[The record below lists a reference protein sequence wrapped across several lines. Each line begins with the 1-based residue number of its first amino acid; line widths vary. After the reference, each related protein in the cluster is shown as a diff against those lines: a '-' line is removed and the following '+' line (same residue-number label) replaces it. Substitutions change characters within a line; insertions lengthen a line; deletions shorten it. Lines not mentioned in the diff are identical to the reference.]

1 MSELNLFVS
10 ERKSMA
16 LGVMTQPQGSHRQPV
31 VSIAMLVPEALKF
44 TSGRNLTVLISH
56 DISGILH
63 SKVQSDNGSLFKAA
77 ITQGVLKAL
86 GIECHNVPEDPNL
99 QKKLKRLMTLFKDI
113 HVSITFT
120 FFLSFSLSYFCF
132 LPW

>member
-1 MSELNLFVS
+1 MILTTTLLRCFLKVLQTALLQAPALSLPTVSELNLFVS

-56 DISGILH
+56 DVSRILN
-63 SKVQSDNGSLFKAA
+63 SKVQSDNGSTFKAA
-77 ITQGVLKAL
+77 VTQGVS
-86 GIECHNVPEDPNL
+86 
-99 QKKLKRLMTLFKDI
+99 KL
-113 HVSITFT
+113 
-120 FFLSFSLSYFCF
+120 
-132 LPW
+132 